1 MNFVLIHEIA
11 ESSFVFHFSVFIF
24 GASIIGN
31 TRHILKTT
39 ARRCQQIAAK
49 NKLKQTTDTRRMMT
63 SSWKQK
69 NQTVGVII
77 DIIHMP
83 GPGRLVNR
91 QRTMMATI
99 ISTVQA
105 RHGSESCGLANRW
118 LAKASKGLR
127 FALIWVNCA
136 MLSIPPVNPAKRLF
150 FRILAAYG
158 NEQFAQLVPA
168 ATSVP
173 VHVQSS
179 LTPAL
184 PAKRRELRYL
194 RHIASLQR
202 VSSDIPRI
210 SARLQV

>member
-1 MNFVLIHEIA
+1 MPAMVIGPIKWSINPIIVEMNAISLLLANTRHHPTIIISITTNNEFRPD
-11 ESSFVFHFSVFIF
+11 SRNCGVFFCFFTLAFLFF

-127 FALIWVNCA
+127 FALIWV
-136 MLSIPPVNPAKRLF
+136 
-150 FRILAAYG
+150 
-158 NEQFAQLVPA
+158 
-168 ATSVP
+168 TSD
-173 VHVQSS
+173 
-179 LTPAL
+179 AFN
-184 PAKRRELRYL
+184 
-194 RHIASLQR
+194 
-202 VSSDIPRI
+202 
-210 SARLQV
+210 SAR